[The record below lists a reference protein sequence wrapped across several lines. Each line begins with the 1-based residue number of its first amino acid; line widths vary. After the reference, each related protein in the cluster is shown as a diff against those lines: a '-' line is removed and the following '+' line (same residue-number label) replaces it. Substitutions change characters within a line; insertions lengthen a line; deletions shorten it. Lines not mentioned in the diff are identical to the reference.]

1 MKKLM
6 VLITVMGFALLSF
19 NATAFAWDPSGTW
32 GNEGRTDVTMRI
44 NCKGNTCDLT
54 SQSNYSKFKARGF
67 VNGNKLVVAYNHLD
81 ETECGFIFFEKQD
94 ESSMVSRTYDQNGKF
109 LGSHKHLRK

>member
-6 VLITVMGFALLSF
+6 VLISVMGFVLLSF
-19 NATAFAWDPSGTW
+19 NVTAFAWDPSGTW
-32 GNEGRTDVTMRI
+32 GNEGRTDVKMVI
-44 NCKGNTCDLT
+44 SCKGNSCDLT

-67 VNGNKLVVAYNHLD
+67 VNGDRLVVAYNHLD

-94 ESSMVSRTYDQNGKF
+94 QNSMLSKTYDPKGK
-109 LGSHKHLRK
+109 LLASHRHLRQ

>member
-1 MKKLM
+1 M
-6 VLITVMGFALLSF
+6 VLFAMLSFALLSF
-19 NATAFAWDPSGTW
+19 NVTAFAWDPSGTW

-44 NCKGNTCDLT
+44 NCKGNICDLN

-94 ESSMVSRTYDQNGKF
+94 ENSMVSKTYDLTGKVA
-109 LGSHKHLRK
+109 GSSRHLRK